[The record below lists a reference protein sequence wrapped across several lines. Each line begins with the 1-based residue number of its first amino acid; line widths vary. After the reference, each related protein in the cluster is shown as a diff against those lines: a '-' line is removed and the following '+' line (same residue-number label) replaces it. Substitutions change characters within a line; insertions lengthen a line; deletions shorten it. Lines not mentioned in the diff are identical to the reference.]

1 MSKKKRIGSIGEHRA
16 TTHLVNQGYQILEKN
31 WRYSHAEID
40 IIAKQDETLVFI
52 EVKTRTSDRYGKAE
66 WLVTRQQQRVISMA
80 AKAYMRKVNH
90 EWLVRFDVIGILTD
104 WQGNIMRLTH
114 LEDAFFDP

>member
-40 IIAKQDETLVFI
+40 IIAKLDETLVFV
-52 EVKTRTSDRYGKAE
+52 EVKTRTSDRYGRAE
-66 WLVTRQQQRVISMA
+66 WLVTREQQRVISMA

-90 EWLVRFDVIGILTD
+90 EWLVRLSLIHI
-104 WQGNIMRLTH
+104 
-114 LEDAFFDP
+114 